1 MAGAT
6 GDAPARG
13 PGRGHAVLTVAG
25 AIGMVL
31 SACSAGSSSSP
42 SRGYGAQCSGPAP
55 LHVQVTADPD
65 RDQLTLTTAGIGGS
79 TLSTAPPVEAQE
91 APGGDVPV
99 RELPP
104 GTHVRMAD
112 LDDGEIVRAVVLTGG
127 IARTE
132 ALAEGEY
139 LVGLIS
145 VDDSGRIAGLASS
158 RVVVDERGGVVS
170 NPSLEQSREV
180 PVEGVEVQRDNAVAE
195 VSAQEGAPART
206 QWWLQGQQDSGQFD
220 AEGTARVSAVADG
233 THTLLLLEES
243 AEAPGIAQRAASCR
257 FGVSHGELTL
267 PEPDDTSS

>member
-1 MAGAT
+1 MLA
-6 GDAPARG
+6 
-13 PGRGHAVLTVAG
+13 VAG
-25 AIGMVL
+25 AAVMVL
-31 SACSAGSSSSP
+31 SGCPAGSTTSSSS
-42 SRGYGAQCSGPAP
+42 GYGAQCSGPASM
-55 LHVQVTADPD
+55 HVQVTADPD

-104 GTHVRMAD
+104 GTHVRIAD
-112 LDDGEIVRAVVLTGG
+112 LDDGEIVRTVVLTGG

-220 AEGTARVSAVADG
+220 AEGTARVGAVADG
-233 THTLLLLEES
+233 THVLMLLEDS
-243 AEAPGIAQRAASCR
+243 AEAPGIAQRAATCR
-257 FGVSHGELTL
+257 FGVDDGALTR
-267 PEPDDTSS
+267 PQPSDTSS